1 GAGRSGLSWLLMNPE
16 LRQAAEAATGF
27 MPPAEGLALFEAAAR
42 YAGRGPVLEVG
53 SYCGKST
60 IYLAAAAR
68 EAGQLVV
75 TVDHH
80 RGSEEHQ
87 PGWEYHDPDLVDP
100 AVDRLDTLP
109 RLRATLAAA
118 GIEDEVVVVVGRSA
132 EVARLWRT
140 PLGLV
145 FIDGGHTDAAAVAD
159 YEGWAPWVAPGGVLA
174 IHDVFPDPADG
185 GQAPYR
191 IYQRALK
198 SGAFTEVPG
207 EGSLRP
213 ADAPA
218 GRNGLPAG
226 PVGCRPGLT
235 ARLASDLA
243 MAPHH
248 TAPLPHEPHRQH
260 SFELRY
266 HRFHDREGFIVSRDQ
281 KVFAI

>member
-1 GAGRSGLSWLLMNPE
+1 MTDAIMPPE
-16 LRQAAEAATGF
+16 LLQAARRAKGF
-27 MPPAEGLALFEAAAR
+27 MPDDEGKALFEAAAE
-42 YAGRGPVLEVG
+42 YGPRGPLCEIG

-100 AVDRLDTLP
+100 AAGRLDTLP

-118 GIEDEVVVVVGRSA
+118 GIEDDVVVVVGRSA
-132 EVARLWRT
+132 KVARLWRT
-140 PLGLV
+140 PLGMV

-198 SGAFTEVPG
+198 SCAFTEIPG
-207 EGSLRP
+207 TGSLRLLERTG
-213 ADAPA
+213 D
-218 GRNGLPAG
+218 GIG
-226 PVGCRPGLT
+226 
-235 ARLASDLA
+235 
-243 MAPHH
+243 
-248 TAPLPHEPHRQH
+248 
-260 SFELRY
+260 
-266 HRFHDREGFIVSRDQ
+266 
-281 KVFAI
+281 